1 MERRVAEVI
10 EILER
15 TPETL
20 RAMLAG
26 LGPQWLEA
34 DEGPETYSPLDV
46 LGHLIF
52 GEETDWLPRARLI
65 LESGERVPFTPF
77 DRLGFVAKYRG
88 RPVAELLDR
97 FAALRRENLEALRAL
112 NLSAADLERA
122 GTHPVFGRV
131 TLDQLLAAWAVHDLT
146 HLAQIVRVM
155 AKRYGVAVGP
165 WREFM
170 GVLRR

>member
-26 LGPQWLEA
+26 LGTHWLEA
-34 DEGPETYSPLDV
+34 DEGPDTYSPLDV
-46 LGHLIF
+46 LGHLIY

-88 RPVAELLDR
+88 RSMAELLDR

-112 NLSAADLERA
+112 NLSAADLERT

-131 TLDQLLAAWAVHDLT
+131 TLDQLIAAWAVHDLT

-155 AKRYGVAVGP
+155 TKRYGAAVGP